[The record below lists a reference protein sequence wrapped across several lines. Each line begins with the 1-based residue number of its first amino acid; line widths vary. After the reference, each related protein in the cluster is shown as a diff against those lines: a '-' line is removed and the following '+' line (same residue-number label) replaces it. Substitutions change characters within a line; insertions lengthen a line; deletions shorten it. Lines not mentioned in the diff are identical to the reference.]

1 MSGSLRVIPC
11 VGAVIKDDQG
21 RLLLIKRG
29 HAPAAGLWSLPGGR
43 IEPGETDAE
52 ALVREMREETGL
64 VIDPGQHIGTVR
76 RPARDGVVFDIRDY
90 AATVTGGTLCPGD
103 DAADARWVD
112 ARELQSLPV
121 TAGLVDALTDW
132 GVLAEKRHR

>member
-1 MSGSLRVIPC
+1 M
-11 VGAVIKDDQG
+11 GAVIKDDQG

-64 VIDPGQHIGTVR
+64 VIDPAQLIGTVR